1 MKFGIIGC
9 GLIGWKRASVIR
21 GKNSVEVAA
30 DIKIERAKELAAE
43 FDIKK
48 TTDDPDRVVS
58 NPDVDAVIVAT
69 THDVLAKI
77 ALKAIEAGKHVLIEK
92 PGARNADE
100 LIPVIEAAK
109 KKNVTVKIG
118 FNHRFHPGLQK
129 AKSIVDSGD
138 LGPLMFIRGRYG
150 HGGRLGYEKEWRA
163 QPEISGGGELLD
175 QGVHLIDLSRWF
187 LGELSPAGGSLNTYF
202 WDMQVD
208 DNAFILL
215 KTAQDQVAWLHATWT
230 EWKNMF
236 SFEIY
241 GKKGKLHIEGLGGSY
256 GTERLTYYRML
267 PEMGPPETEMYEF
280 PGEDLSWK
288 LEFDDFCESVASG
301 SKPCGNLEDAAASLS
316 IVDAYYQRNNS

>member
-9 GLIGWKRASVIR
+9 GLIGRKRASVIC

-43 FDIKK
+43 FDIKE